1 MANKKYL
8 FFLNFLF
15 LLPLASAQYTL
26 PSWNQISTNLGTAIS
41 GFLNQVFNI
50 QGGVIDP
57 VLFSKLLIFILIF
70 AVIYFILQKQ
80 LDWDKNIVLV
90 IAIIASILGIRILPS
105 EIINLI
111 MLPYGAMT
119 IVLTTFLPIIILFGF
134 LELSGLKDNK
144 WFFYGLWS
152 LMIVSLLALAMIR
165 YPVIGPYIWIYIL
178 AAVVVGIMI
187 LIGSYKKATMY
198 SSSISES
205 TRRAIGSQRTKLLN
219 ELDNLMIRA
228 LNAGTHPE
236 ERKILRRDIA
246 EIIRMLR
253 HLKVN
258 IPAHVMHDLDVVNS
272 MTRG

>member
-1 MANKKYL
+1 MNNKKSL

-15 LLPLASAQYTL
+15 LLPLASAAYSL
-26 PSWNQISTNLGTAIS
+26 PSWNDISTNLGTAMS
-41 GFLNQVFNI
+41 TFLNQIFNVE
-50 QGGVIDP
+50 GGVIDP

-90 IAIIASILGIRILPS
+90 IAIIASILGIRVLPA
-105 EIINLI
+105 EIINMI

-119 IVLTTFLPIIILFGF
+119 IVLTTFLPIVILFGF

-152 LMIVSLLALAMIR
+152 LMIVSLLALALIR
-165 YPVIGPYIWIYIL
+165 YPVIGPYIWIYIIA
-178 AAVVVGIMI
+178 AAVVGII
-187 LIGSYKKATMY
+187 VLVSSYRKATMY
-198 SSSISES
+198 SSSVSES
-205 TRRAIGSQRTKLLN
+205 TMRAISSQRTKLLN

-228 LNAGTHPE
+228 LNAGTHPA

-258 IPAHVMHDLDVVNS
+258 IPAHVKHDLDLVNS
-272 MTRG
+272 MTR